1 MEENTIQTN
10 TAEAYVSE
18 LANIKANTV
27 DRSEYE
33 RIVNENAVLANAL
46 ANGVRMD
53 APAEE
58 QIIDVQELRNR
69 VVNGKYKNDMEYF
82 RDIQS
87 LRNELLKQGTDPW
100 VNSKSE
106 NISTEMYDAERLDE
120 LITYALAEADGDPVR
135 FSSAFNS
142 KIVMPITKK

>member
-46 ANGVRMD
+46 ANGVRLD

-58 QIIDVQELRNR
+58 EIIDVQELRNR

-106 NISTEMYDAERLDE
+106 NISTEIYDAERLDE
-120 LITYALAEADGDPVR
+120 LITYALEEADGDPVR

-142 KIVMPITKK
+142 KIAMPIIKK